1 MTDVHSV
8 EFLRFARFNSKGFQ
22 GSVPKVCKVQ
32 FLSLQSSV
40 LRFLFHFFT
49 TVDYIHEHI
58 WYTHNDYIYIYQLN
72 TCRNS
77 HLFKKGLRLAKD
89 VLEFCQLQKA
99 LHECFIIRIAIFH
112 FIFQLLKLGLKK
124 LNSIRQEFLQKM
136 DELWLK
142 LFSKFMFLYEY
153 NFEVSYFIF
162 PRKSAHP
169 HY

>member
-1 MTDVHSV
+1 M
-8 EFLRFARFNSKGFQ
+8 Q
-22 GSVPKVCKVQ
+22 GSILKVCKVQ
-32 FLSLQSSV
+32 FLRFAKFSSEIRV
-40 LRFLFHFFT
+40 PFFT

-124 LNSIRQEFLQKM
+124 LNSIRQEFLPKM

-142 LFSKFMFLYEY
+142 LFSKFIFLYEY

>member
-8 EFLRFARFNSKGFQ
+8 EFLRFARFNSKGLQ
-22 GSVPKVCKVQ
+22 GSILKVCKVQ
-32 FLSLQSSV
+32 FWDSCSIFSQQLTI
-40 LRFLFHFFT
+40 FMNT
-49 TVDYIHEHI
+49 
-58 WYTHNDYIYIYQLN
+58 WYTHNDYIYIYKFN

-99 LHECFIIRIAIFH
+99 LHECFIICIAIFH

-124 LNSIRQEFLQKM
+124 LNSIRQGFLQKM

-142 LFSKFMFLYEY
+142 LFSKFMFLDEY
-153 NFEVSYFIF
+153 NF
-162 PRKSAHP
+162 
-169 HY
+169 